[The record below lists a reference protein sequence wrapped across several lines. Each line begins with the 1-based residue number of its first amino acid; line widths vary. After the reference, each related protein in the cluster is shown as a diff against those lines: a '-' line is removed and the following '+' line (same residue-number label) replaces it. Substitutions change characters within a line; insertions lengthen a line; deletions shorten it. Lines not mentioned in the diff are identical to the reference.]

1 MTEEEK
7 KKSKPK
13 KIKMSV
19 LKELNPEL
27 YNEIRRS
34 KKELKASSGNDI
46 LRQTAIQST
55 SIKPTNI
62 KESKVEETVVK

>member
-1 MTEEEK
+1 MKLE
-7 KKSKPK
+7 S
-13 KIKMSV
+13 
-19 LKELNPEL
+19 L
-27 YNEIRRS
+27 